1 YAAIRV
7 IGMLRMLPFLFRNY
21 HAAAVLLQGTHP
33 FFVTRVV
40 KASTKLHWI
49 RSDLKGSDANGYAV
63 ARFKK
68 SLHLINHF
76 VCVSNT
82 ARDSLI
88 REIPEAESRASVIYN
103 ILDVEAM
110 IAKLHNATDPF
121 LPRRSDEVRVL
132 SVCRLSDQ
140 SKAIFRMAHVCRAL
154 LARGYNFRWYIVGD
168 GPDKEKLLALIS
180 DLGIENTMILLGKM
194 HNPFPAYL
202 YTDLVAVLSYYEG
215 LCGVINEAKV
225 VGKAVIATEVSGV
238 SEQLTHGKNGW
249 VVRNDQQSIVEAM
262 ANLIASPELLANI
275 TNKDY
280 PFEITDDSKK
290 IDKLEHLFNGNFCE
304 THAK

>member
-1 YAAIRV
+1 
-7 IGMLRMLPFLFRNY
+7 
-21 HAAAVLLQGTHP
+21 
-33 FFVTRVV
+33 
-40 KASTKLHWI
+40 
-49 RSDLKGSDANGYAV
+49 
-63 ARFKK
+63 
-68 SLHLINHF
+68 
-76 VCVSNT
+76 
-82 ARDSLI
+82 
-88 REIPEAESRASVIYN
+88 
-103 ILDVEAM
+103 
-110 IAKLHNATDPF
+110 
-121 LPRRSDEVRVL
+121 
-132 SVCRLSDQ
+132 
-140 SKAIFRMAHVCRAL
+140 
-154 LARGYNFRWYIVGD
+154 RGYNFRWYIVGD

-280 PFEITDDSKK
+280 PFE
-290 IDKLEHLFNGNFCE
+290 
-304 THAK
+304 